1 MQLSQV
7 FRKSAP
13 TRGGRWGLGRRD
25 CTHRDCICVRN
36 GLPGWGGWIR
46 TSAFQ
51 NRNSQDSQPGRRD
64 SNLCISKSS
73 ITADLDHQLVASGCS
88 VAVLHHS
95 RCGSP
100 QPASPSPTR
109 PRRSLKNR
117 AVPRGFVVEL
127 YAELDRRKAV
137 VFIHQADALRASPY
151 QYQAQRRLREQLA
164 EWLVEATAQIRRN
177 DGDGP
182 SFG

>member
-1 MQLSQV
+1 MDGLVLASGRCRRAWRKITAKRARRPRGSSHSRHELMQLSQV

-73 ITADLDHQLVASGCS
+73 ITADLDHQFVASGCS

-117 AVPRGFVVEL
+117 AVPRGF
-127 YAELDRRKAV
+127 
-137 VFIHQADALRASPY
+137 ADVS
-151 QYQAQRRLREQLA
+151 
-164 EWLVEATAQIRRN
+164 
-177 DGDGP
+177 
-182 SFG
+182 